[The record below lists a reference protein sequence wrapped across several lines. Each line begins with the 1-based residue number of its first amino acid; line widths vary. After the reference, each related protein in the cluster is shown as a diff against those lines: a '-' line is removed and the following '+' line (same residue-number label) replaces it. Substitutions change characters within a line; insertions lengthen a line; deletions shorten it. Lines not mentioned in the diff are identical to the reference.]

1 MDIREISRFEYTRTR
16 GEHRTYDVTLN
27 VARKDSGVCVYAG
40 WVLFEHDLKGT
51 GLMLPFVADSCDE
64 AMKEARF
71 RIEKN
76 IEDLVGVVE

>member
-1 MDIREISRFEYTRTR
+1 MHIPEISKFQYTRTH
-16 GEHRTYDVTLN
+16 GKHRTYDVTLK
-27 VARKDSGVCVYAG
+27 VVRKDSGVCTYAG

-51 GLMLPFVADSCDE
+51 GLMLPFVADTCDE
-64 AMKEARF
+64 VIKEVRF